1 VILSATDDYT
11 HPVGPEPDF
20 NESMYFQFHDP
31 AAGVGG
37 FLRLA
42 KRPNEGRGERTVCLY
57 LPDGS
62 VAFGFARPRV
72 DADDSFR
79 GAGLAV
85 EIVEPFEHLRV
96 IFDGT
101 VNLLPDPSALIDP
114 KRALS
119 RTAVTNCTATLD
131 LRAAAPPYAE
141 TFDGDGES
149 FAPHHYEQLTTVSGV
164 LSLGDSSIDVSFDI
178 NGFGLRDHSWG
189 PRSWQAP
196 YFYRWVHGSADGLGF
211 MGAYFGD
218 AGGSDRSGGFVW
230 DGAHLHLCDDIEVST
245 QRDVESHPQSVTVA
259 LAAGQ
264 RRWVFRGEVDTVV
277 PLRHR
282 RRDDDDARNA
292 TRIAEAAT
300 VWTAEDGTT
309 LHGMSE
315 YLDQVHDGLPVGLR
329 V

>member
-1 VILSATDDYT
+1 VNLSAADDYT
-11 HPVGPEPDF
+11 HPIGPEPNF

-31 AAGVGG
+31 GAGVGG

-57 LPDGS
+57 LRDGS
-62 VAFGFARPRV
+62 VAFGFARPRLE
-72 DADDSFR
+72 ADDAFR

-85 EIVEPFEHLRV
+85 EVVAPFEHVRV
-96 IFDGT
+96 TFEGT
-101 VNLLPDPSALIDP
+101 VNLLAEPGLLVDP
-114 KRALS
+114 KKALS
-119 RTAVTNCTATLD
+119 STPVVSLEATLD
-131 LRAAAPPYAE
+131 FRAAAPPYAE

-149 FAPHHYEQLTTVSGV
+149 FAPHHYEQLTEASGV
-164 LSLGDSSIDVSFDI
+164 LTLGDATIDVD
-178 NGFGLRDHSWG
+178 GFGLRDHSWG

-196 YFYRWVHGSADGLGF
+196 YFYRWVHGSANGLGF

-218 AGGSDRSGGFVW
+218 PDGADRSGGFVW
-230 DGAHLHLCDDIEVST
+230 DGTNLHVCDDVDVATE
-245 QRDVESHPQSVTVA
+245 RDDQSQPHAVTVA

-264 RRWVFRGEVDTVV
+264 LRWAFRGEVDSIV

-282 RRDDDDARNA
+282 RSDGDGALDA

-315 YLDQVHDGLPVGLR
+315 YLDQVRDGRLAGLR

>member
-1 VILSATDDYT
+1 VNLSPADDYT
-11 HPVGPEPDF
+11 HPVGPEPTF
-20 NESMYFQFHDP
+20 NESMYFHFHDP
-31 AAGVGG
+31 IASIGG

-42 KRPNEGRGERTVCLY
+42 KRPNEGWGERTVCLY

-72 DADDSFR
+72 DADDSFQ

-85 EIVEPFEHLRV
+85 EIVEPFTTVRV
-96 IFDGT
+96 TFDGDVHVLT
-101 VNLLPDPSALIDP
+101 DPAALADP
-114 KRALS
+114 RKALS
-119 RTAVTNCTATLD
+119 SAAPMRLAVSLEFHAV
-131 LRAAAPPYAE
+131 APPYAE

-149 FAPHHYEQLTTVSGV
+149 FAPNHYEQLTRARGR
-164 LSLGDSSIDVSFDI
+164 LALGDDVLEVD
-178 NGFGLRDHSWG
+178 GFGLRDHSWG

-196 YFYRWVHGSADGLGF
+196 FFYRWVHGSADGVGF

-218 AGGSDRSGGFVW
+218 AEGIDRTGGFVW
-230 DGAHLHLCDDIEVST
+230 DGSQLHVCDDVT
-245 QRDVESHPQSVTVA
+245 VCTGRDGASQPQTVSVT
-259 LAAGQ
+259 LATTG
-264 RRWVFRGEVDTVV
+264 RRWRFQGDVDAVV

-282 RRDDDDARNA
+282 RRDDDASDA
-292 TRIAEAAT
+292 TRIAEAAM

-315 YLDQVHDGLPVGLR
+315 YLDQVRDGQLTGLR

>member
-1 VILSATDDYT
+1 MILEPTDDRT
-11 HPVGPEPDF
+11 HPVGPESNW

-31 AAGVGG
+31 QAAVGG

-57 LPDGS
+57 LPDGT

-72 DADDSFR
+72 EPDDSFH
-79 GAGLAV
+79 GAGLSV
-85 EIVEPFEHLRV
+85 DVVEPFQHVRV
-96 IFDGT
+96 TFDGT
-101 VNLLPDPSALIDP
+101 VNLLPEPAALSDP
-114 KRALS
+114 KTALES
-119 RTAVTNCTATLD
+119 SVVTNCTVTLD
-131 LRAAAPPYAE
+131 LLAAALPYAE

-149 FAPHHYEQLTTVSGV
+149 FAPNHYEQLTRVRGT
-164 LSLGDSSIDVSFDI
+164 LTLGDASTDVD
-178 NGFGLRDHSWG
+178 GFGLRDHSWG

-196 YFYRWVHGSADGLGF
+196 HFYRWVHGSTAGLGF

-218 AGGSDRSGGFVW
+218 PDGADRAGGFVW
-230 DGAHLHLCDDIEVST
+230 DGTHLHVCHEVEVST
-245 QRDVESHPQSVTVA
+245 VRDARSEPRSVTVE
-259 LAAGQ
+259 LTAAEG
-264 RRWVFRGEVDTVV
+264 RWVFRGEASAVV

-282 RRDDDDARNA
+282 RRDDGPDDG

-300 VWTAEDGTT
+300 VWTADDGTI

-315 YLDQVHDGLPVGLR
+315 YLDQVRDGQLAGLR

>member
-1 VILSATDDYT
+1 MILSATDDYT
-11 HPVGPEPDF
+11 HPVGSEPNF

-31 AAGVGG
+31 VAGVGG

-42 KRPNEGRGERTVCLY
+42 TRPNEGRGERTICLY

-72 DADDSFR
+72 DANDSFR

-85 EIVEPFEHLRV
+85 EVVEPFEHVRV
-96 IFDGT
+96 AFDGT
-101 VNLLPDPSALIDP
+101 VNLLSDPAALVDP

-119 RTAVTNCTATLD
+119 SSPVTRCMATLD

-149 FAPHHYEQLTTVSGV
+149 FAPHHYEQLTKVSGV
-164 LSLGDSSIDVSFDI
+164 LAVGDGSIDV

-196 YFYRWVHGSADGLGF
+196 YFYRWVHGSTGGLGF

-218 AGGSDRSGGFVW
+218 ADGADRSGGFVW
-230 DGAHLHLCDDIEVST
+230 DGAHLHVCDEVEVST
-245 QRDVESHPQSVTVA
+245 VRDVESQPNSVIVA
-259 LAAGQ
+259 LTAAQ
-264 RRWVFRGEVDTVV
+264 RCWVFRGEVDAIV

-282 RRDDDDARNA
+282 RRGDDSALNA

-300 VWTAEDGTT
+300 VWTAEDGTS
-309 LHGMSE
+309 LHGMAE
-315 YLDQVHDGLPVGLR
+315 YLDQVHDGQPVGLR

>member
-11 HPVGPEPDF
+11 HPVGPESNW

-31 AAGVGG
+31 VVGLGG

-62 VAFGFARPRV
+62 VAFGFARPPA
-72 DADDSFR
+72 DAGDSFH

-85 EIVEPFEHLRV
+85 EVVEPFEHVRV
-96 IFDGT
+96 TFEGT
-101 VNLLPDPSALIDP
+101 VNLLPDPA
-114 KRALS
+114 ALS
-119 RTAVTNCTATLD
+119 NPKAALAGSGVTNCTVNLD
-131 LRAAAPPYAE
+131 VRAAAPPYAE

-149 FAPHHYEQLTTVSGV
+149 FAPNHYEQLTTVSGA
-164 LSLGDSSIDVSFDI
+164 LILGGTSIDLY
-178 NGFGLRDHSWG
+178 GFGLRDHSWG

-196 YFYRWVHGSADGLGF
+196 YFYRWVHGSTQGLGF
-211 MGAYFGD
+211 MGAHFGD
-218 AGGSDRSGGFVW
+218 PEGTDRAGGFVW
-230 DGAHLHLCDDIEVST
+230 DGTHLHVCNEVEVST
-245 QRDVESHPQSVTVA
+245 VRDSQSQPQSVTVE
-259 LAAGQ
+259 LTAAE
-264 RRWVFRGEVDTVV
+264 RHWVFRGEAAAIV

-282 RRDDDDARNA
+282 RQHDDDPLNA

-315 YLDQVHDGLPVGLR
+315 YLDQVRDGQVAGLR

>member
-11 HPVGPEPDF
+11 HPVGAESNW

-31 AAGVGG
+31 AARVGG

-62 VAFGFARPRV
+62 VAFGFARPTT
-72 DADDSFR
+72 DTS
-79 GAGLAV
+79 GAFHGGGLQV
-85 EIVEPFEHLRV
+85 EVVEPFEHVRV
-96 IFDGT
+96 KFEGT
-101 VNLLPDPSALIDP
+101 VNLLPDPAALRDP
-114 KRALS
+114 KAALAS
-119 RTAVTNCTATLD
+119 SDVTNCTVSLD
-131 LRAAAPPYAE
+131 LWAAAPPYAE

-149 FAPHHYEQLTTVSGV
+149 FAPNHYEQLTTVAG
-164 LSLGDSSIDVSFDI
+164 SLTLGYTSIDLT
-178 NGFGLRDHSWG
+178 GFGLRDHSWG

-196 YFYRWVHGSADGLGF
+196 YFYRWVHGSAQGLGF
-211 MGAYFGD
+211 MAAYFGD
-218 AGGSDRSGGFVW
+218 PDGADRAGGFVW
-230 DGAHLHLCDDIEVST
+230 DGTQLHVCDEVEVST
-245 QRDVESHPQSVTVA
+245 VRDTQSQPKSVTVE
-259 LAAGQ
+259 LTAAE
-264 RRWVFRGEVDTVV
+264 RHWVFRGDASAIV

-282 RRDDDDARNA
+282 RADDDGGLNA

-315 YLDQVHDGLPVGLR
+315 YLDQVRDGQVAGLR

>member
-1 VILSATDDYT
+1 MILSAIDDYT
-11 HPVGPEPDF
+11 HPVGPEPNF

-31 AAGVGG
+31 IARVGG

-42 KRPNEGRGERTVCLY
+42 TRPNEGRGERTVCLY
-57 LPDGS
+57 LPDGW

-72 DADDSFR
+72 DANDSFR

-85 EIVEPFEHLRV
+85 EVVEPFEHLRV
-96 IFDGT
+96 TFDGS
-101 VNLLPDPSALIDP
+101 VNLLSDPAALIDP

-119 RTAVTNCTATLD
+119 STAVTNCTATLD
-131 LRAAAPPYAE
+131 LRAAAAPYAV

-149 FAPHHYEQLTTVSGV
+149 FAPHHYEQLTTVSGA
-164 LSLGDSSIDVSFDI
+164 LALGDASIDVT
-178 NGFGLRDHSWG
+178 GFGLRDHSWG

-196 YFYRWVHGSADGLGF
+196 YFYRWVHGSTDGLGF
-211 MGAYFGD
+211 MGAYFGAAD
-218 AGGSDRSGGFVW
+218 GADRSGGFVW
-230 DGAHLHLCDDIEVST
+230 DGAHLHVCDEVEVST
-245 QRDVESHPQSVTVA
+245 RRDVESQPHSVTVA
-259 LAAGQ
+259 LAAAQ
-264 RRWVFRGEVDTVV
+264 RRWVFRGEVDAIV

-282 RRDDDDARNA
+282 RRDDTSALNA

-300 VWTAEDGTT
+300 LWTAEDGTT

-315 YLDQVHDGLPVGLR
+315 YLDQVRDGQPVGLR

>member
-1 VILSATDDYT
+1 VILSAADDYT
-11 HPVGPEPDF
+11 HPVGPEPNF

-42 KRPNEGRGERTVCLY
+42 KRPNEGHGERTVCLY

-62 VAFGFARPRV
+62 VAFGFARPGV
-72 DADDSFR
+72 DAEDSFR

-96 IFDGT
+96 TFDGT
-101 VNLLPDPSALIDP
+101 VNVLPDPAALIDP

-119 RTAVTNCTATLD
+119 SSAVTNCTATLD

-149 FAPHHYEQLTTVSGV
+149 FAPHHYEQLTTVTGV
-164 LSLGDSSIDVSFDI
+164 LSLGDASTDV

-196 YFYRWVHGSADGLGF
+196 YFYRWVHGSTDGLGF

-245 QRDVESHPQSVTVA
+245 QRDVDSQPQSVTVA
-259 LAAGQ
+259 LAAAQ
-264 RRWVFRGEVDTVV
+264 RRWVFRGEVDAVV

-282 RRDDDDARNA
+282 RRDDDGARNA

-309 LHGMSE
+309 LYGMSE